1 MRIKYIPT
9 AFFLLLSVFSYS
21 QTVLIDNNGDTS
33 VQITLQQMDRIY
45 TELIQKDSLIS
56 QSILSTSKETLLYEL
71 VDSAKKDIRLLK
83 TSVNSLSEDNT
94 RLYEIAKDKD
104 EKIIRNRKIS
114 VVSVCVAILAILL
127 R

>member
-1 MRIKYIPT
+1 MKTKYIST
-9 AFFLLLSVFSYS
+9 AFFLLLSVLSYS

-45 TELIQKDSLIS
+45 IELIQKDSLMS

>member
-1 MRIKYIPT
+1 MNIKYIPT
-9 AFFLLLSVFSYS
+9 TFFLLLSVLSYS

-45 TELIQKDSLIS
+45 TELIDKDKLVA

-83 TSVNSLSEDNT
+83 MSANSLSEDNT

-104 EKIIRNRKIS
+104 KKIIRNRKIS

>member
-1 MRIKYIPT
+1 MKIKYIPT
-9 AFFLLLSVFSYS
+9 AFLLLLSVLSYS

-45 TELIQKDSLIS
+45 TELIDKDKLMA
-56 QSILSTSKETLLYEL
+56 QSILNTSKEIKLYGL

-104 EKIIRNRKIS
+104 KKIIRNRKIS

>member
-1 MRIKYIPT
+1 MKTKYIPT
-9 AFFLLLSVFSYS
+9 TFFLLLSVLSYS

-45 TELIQKDSLIS
+45 TELIDKDKLIA
-56 QSILSTSKETLLYEL
+56 QSILSTSKEIKLYEL
-71 VDSAKKDIRLLK
+71 VDSAKKDIKLLK
-83 TSVNSLSEDNT
+83 SSVNSLSEDNT

-104 EKIIRNRKIS
+104 KKIIRNRKIS

>member
-1 MRIKYIPT
+1 M
-9 AFFLLLSVFSYS
+9 LSYS

-45 TELIQKDSLIS
+45 TELIDKDKLIA
-56 QSILSTSKETLLYEL
+56 QSILSTSKEIKLYEL
-71 VDSAKKDIRLLK
+71 VDSAKKDIKLLK
-83 TSVNSLSEDNT
+83 SSVNSLSEDNT

-104 EKIIRNRKIS
+104 KKIIRNRKIS

>member
-1 MRIKYIPT
+1 
-9 AFFLLLSVFSYS
+9 
-21 QTVLIDNNGDTS
+21 
-33 VQITLQQMDRIY
+33 MDRIY
-45 TELIQKDSLIS
+45 TELIDKDKLIA
-56 QSILSTSKETLLYEL
+56 QSILSTSKEIKLYEI

-83 TSVNSLSEDNT
+83 SSVNSLSEDNT

>member
-1 MRIKYIPT
+1 MKTKYIST
-9 AFFLLLSVFSYS
+9 AFFLLLSVLSYS

-45 TELIQKDSLIS
+45 TELIDKDKLIA
-56 QSILSTSKETLLYEL
+56 QSILSTSKEIKLYEI

>member
-1 MRIKYIPT
+1 M
-9 AFFLLLSVFSYS
+9 LSYS

-45 TELIQKDSLIS
+45 TELIQKDELIA
-56 QSILSTSKETLLYEL
+56 QSILSTSKEVKLYEI

>member
-1 MRIKYIPT
+1 M
-9 AFFLLLSVFSYS
+9 LSYS

-45 TELIQKDSLIS
+45 TELIDKDKLMA
-56 QSILSTSKETLLYEL
+56 QSILNTSKEIKLYEL

>member
-1 MRIKYIPT
+1 MNIKYIPT
-9 AFFLLLSVFSYS
+9 TFFLLLSVLSYS

-33 VQITLQQMDRIY
+33 VKITLQQMDRIY
-45 TELIQKDSLIS
+45 TELIDKDKLVA

-83 TSVNSLSEDNT
+83 MSANSLSEDNT

-104 EKIIRNRKIS
+104 KKIIRNRKIS

>member
-1 MRIKYIPT
+1 MKTKYIPT
-9 AFFLLLSVFSYS
+9 AFFLLLSVLSYS

-45 TELIQKDSLIS
+45 TELIDKDKLIA

-71 VDSAKKDIRLLK
+71 VDSAKKDIGLLK

>member
-1 MRIKYIPT
+1 MKTKYILT
-9 AFFLLLSVFSYS
+9 AFFLLLSVLSYS

-33 VQITLQQMDRIY
+33 VQITLEQMDRIY
-45 TELIQKDSLIS
+45 TELIDKDKLIA
-56 QSILSTSKETLLYEL
+56 QSILSTFKEIKLYEL

>member
-1 MRIKYIPT
+1 MNIKYIPT
-9 AFFLLLSVFSYS
+9 TFFLLLSVLSYS

-45 TELIQKDSLIS
+45 TELIDKDKLVA

-83 TSVNSLSEDNT
+83 ASVNSLSEDNT

-104 EKIIRNRKIS
+104 KKIIRNRKIS

>member
-1 MRIKYIPT
+1 
-9 AFFLLLSVFSYS
+9 
-21 QTVLIDNNGDTS
+21 
-33 VQITLQQMDRIY
+33 MDRIY
-45 TELIQKDSLIS
+45 TELIDKDKLMA
-56 QSILSTSKETLLYEL
+56 QSILNTSKEIKLYEL
-71 VDSAKKDIRLLK
+71 VDSAKKDVRLLK

>member
-1 MRIKYIPT
+1 MKTKYILT
-9 AFFLLLSVFSYS
+9 AFFLLLSVLSYS

-45 TELIQKDSLIS
+45 TELIDKDKLMA
-56 QSILSTSKETLLYEL
+56 QSILNTSKEIKLYGL

>member
-1 MRIKYIPT
+1 MKTKYIPT
-9 AFFLLLSVFSYS
+9 AFFLLLSVLSYS

-45 TELIQKDSLIS
+45 TELIQKDSLMS

-71 VDSAKKDIRLLK
+71 VDSAKKDIGLLK

-104 EKIIRNRKIS
+104 KKIIRNRKIS

>member
-1 MRIKYIPT
+1 
-9 AFFLLLSVFSYS
+9 
-21 QTVLIDNNGDTS
+21 
-33 VQITLQQMDRIY
+33 MDRIY
-45 TELIQKDSLIS
+45 TELIDKDKLIA
-56 QSILSTSKETLLYEL
+56 QSILSTSKEIKLYEL
-71 VDSAKKDIRLLK
+71 VDSAKKDIGLLK

>member
-1 MRIKYIPT
+1 MNIKYIPT
-9 AFFLLLSVFSYS
+9 TFFLLLSVLSYS

-45 TELIQKDSLIS
+45 TELIDKDKLVA

-83 TSVNSLSEDNT
+83 AYVNSLSEDNT
-94 RLYEIAKDKD
+94 RLYEIAKDK
-104 EKIIRNRKIS
+104 EKKIIRNRKIS

>member
-1 MRIKYIPT
+1 M
-9 AFFLLLSVFSYS
+9 LSYS

-45 TELIQKDSLIS
+45 TELIQKDSLMS

>member
-1 MRIKYIPT
+1 MKTKYIPT
-9 AFFLLLSVFSYS
+9 AFFLLLSVLSYS

-45 TELIQKDSLIS
+45 TELIQKDSLMS

-71 VDSAKKDIRLLK
+71 VDSAKKDIGLLK

>member
-1 MRIKYIPT
+1 
-9 AFFLLLSVFSYS
+9 
-21 QTVLIDNNGDTS
+21 
-33 VQITLQQMDRIY
+33 MDRIY
-45 TELIQKDSLIS
+45 TELIDKDKLMA
-56 QSILSTSKETLLYEL
+56 QSILNTSKEIKLYEL

>member
-1 MRIKYIPT
+1 MKTKYIPT
-9 AFFLLLSVFSYS
+9 AFCLLLSVLSYS

-56 QSILSTSKETLLYEL
+56 QSHINASKELLL
-71 VDSAKKDIRLLK
+71 LQIVDSAKKDIKSLK

>member
-1 MRIKYIPT
+1 MKAKYIPT
-9 AFFLLLSVFSYS
+9 AFFLLLSVLSYS

-45 TELIQKDSLIS
+45 TELIDKDKLIA
-56 QSILSTSKETLLYEL
+56 QSILNTSKEIKLYEL

-83 TSVNSLSEDNT
+83 TSVNSLSEDNR

-127 R
+127 P

>member
-1 MRIKYIPT
+1 MNIKYIPT
-9 AFFLLLSVFSYS
+9 TFFLLLSGLSYS

-45 TELIQKDSLIS
+45 TELIDKDKLVA

-83 TSVNSLSEDNT
+83 ASVNSLSEDNT
-94 RLYEIAKDKD
+94 RLYEIAKDK
-104 EKIIRNRKIS
+104 ERR
-114 VVSVCVAILAILL
+114 
-127 R
+127 

>member
-1 MRIKYIPT
+1 
-9 AFFLLLSVFSYS
+9 
-21 QTVLIDNNGDTS
+21 
-33 VQITLQQMDRIY
+33 MDRIY
-45 TELIQKDSLIS
+45 TELIDKDNLIA
-56 QSILSTSKETLLYEL
+56 QSILSTSKEIKLYEL

>member
-1 MRIKYIPT
+1 M
-9 AFFLLLSVFSYS
+9 LSYS

-33 VQITLQQMDRIY
+33 VQITIQQMDRIY
-45 TELIQKDSLIS
+45 TELIDKDNLIA
-56 QSILSTSKETLLYEL
+56 QSILNTSKEIKLYEL

>member
-1 MRIKYIPT
+1 M
-9 AFFLLLSVFSYS
+9 FSYS
-21 QTVLIDNNGDTS
+21 QTVLTDNNGDTLVTIS
-33 VQITLQQMDRIY
+33 LEQMDRIY
-45 TELIQKDSLIS
+45 TELIQKDSLVA
-56 QSILSTSKETLLYEL
+56 QSYINASNELLL
-71 VDSAKKDIRLLK
+71 LQIVDSADRDIKSLK

>member
-1 MRIKYIPT
+1 
-9 AFFLLLSVFSYS
+9 
-21 QTVLIDNNGDTS
+21 
-33 VQITLQQMDRIY
+33 MDRIY
-45 TELIQKDSLIS
+45 TELIDKDKLIA
-56 QSILSTSKETLLYEL
+56 QSILSTSKEIKLYEL

-104 EKIIRNRKIS
+104 KKIIRNRKIS